1 MNPTFSIAWR
11 AAAVA
16 TLALCAGASA
26 QAQSAGSIGVRAGA
40 TLIMPS
46 VNSGDLSA
54 PSLAGTKVDVTNA
67 AQVSGGI
74 SYSITDNLVFDVPL
88 ALPFKHKIEG
98 AGAIAGTGKLADV
111 KALPVTLLLQ
121 WRFGAANA
129 SWRPFVSAGVV
140 HARFGDSKA
149 TAALSGLTGGTPSN
163 PTTLALKNATG
174 PALQVGVVA
183 DLQGP
188 WGLAAEVTKARLK
201 TQGRLSTGQTID
213 VRLDPLAVA
222 VGVSYRFR

>member
-1 MNPTFSIAWR
+1 MNHISSTAVR
-11 AAAVA
+11 AAAIAVVGF
-16 TLALCAGASA
+16 CSVVSA
-26 QAQSAGSIGVRAGA
+26 HAQSAGSIGVRAGA

-46 VNSGDLSA
+46 VSSGDLSA
-54 PSLAGTKVDVTNA
+54 PSLAGTKIDIGDAT
-67 AQVSGGI
+67 QVSGGI

-88 ALPFKHKIEG
+88 ALPLKHKIEG

-111 KALPVTLLLQ
+111 KALPVTLMLQ

-129 SWRPFVSAGVV
+129 SWRPFISVGAVY
-140 HARFGDSKA
+140 ARFGDSKA

-163 PTTLALKNATG
+163 PTTLAMRSATG
-174 PALQVGVVA
+174 PAVQVGVVA

-188 WGLAAEVTKARLK
+188 WGLTAEGTKARLK
-201 TQGRLSTGQTID
+201 TQGRLSTGQKID
-213 VRLDPLAVA
+213 VRIDPLAVA